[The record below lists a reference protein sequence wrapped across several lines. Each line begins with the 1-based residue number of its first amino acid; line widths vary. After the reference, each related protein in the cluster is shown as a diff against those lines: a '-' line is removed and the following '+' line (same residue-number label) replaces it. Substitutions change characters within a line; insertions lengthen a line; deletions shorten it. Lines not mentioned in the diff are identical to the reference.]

1 MIIVCLLFGLLI
13 TVGGLWILFSL
24 ASKQDKRR
32 KELDE
37 MLEEHK
43 KNKEK

>member
-1 MIIVCLLFGLLI
+1 MIVVCFIFGLLI
-13 TVGGLWILFSL
+13 TIGGLWVLFSL
-24 ASKQDKRR
+24 ARKQDKRR